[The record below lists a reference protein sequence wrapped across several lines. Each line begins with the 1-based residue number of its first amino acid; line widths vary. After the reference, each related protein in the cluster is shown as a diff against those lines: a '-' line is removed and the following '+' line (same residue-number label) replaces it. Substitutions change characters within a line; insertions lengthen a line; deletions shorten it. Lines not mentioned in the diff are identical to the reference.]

1 MYKRILLKL
10 SGEAL
15 SNQDATLDV
24 KVLTDLLEEI
34 KTIRDAGTKIGIVVG
49 GGNVVRG
56 KSFEK
61 LGFER
66 TQADKMGMLGTVIN
80 ALALETQFNQN
91 GLKAK
96 AYAAFAIP
104 GVIDIYDHQKAIK
117 EYEEGTVLIFAAGVG
132 QPYFSTDTACAF
144 RASQI
149 NAEVVL
155 IAKNGVDGVYSA
167 DPDEDPNAVNFDAI
181 SSAEIVDKRLGVID
195 LTASCLLMERKIE
208 SYIFNMNQKGNIL
221 KAVNGEKIGTRVT
234 Y

>member
-66 TQADKMGMLGTVIN
+66 TQADKMGMLGTVMN
-80 ALALETQFNQN
+80 ALALF
-91 GLKAK
+91 
-96 AYAAFAIP
+96 
-104 GVIDIYDHQKAIK
+104 D
-117 EYEEGTVLIFAAGVG
+117 
-132 QPYFSTDTACAF
+132 AF
-144 RASQI
+144 RRLDCPVLLQSGLDVASPFI
-149 NAEVVL
+149 NKL
-155 IAKNGVDGVYSA
+155 YSA
-167 DPDEDPNAVNFDAI
+167 QGA
-181 SSAEIVDKRLGVID
+181 
-195 LTASCLLMERKIE
+195 
-208 SYIFNMNQKGNIL
+208 
-221 KAVNGEKIGTRVT
+221 
-234 Y
+234 